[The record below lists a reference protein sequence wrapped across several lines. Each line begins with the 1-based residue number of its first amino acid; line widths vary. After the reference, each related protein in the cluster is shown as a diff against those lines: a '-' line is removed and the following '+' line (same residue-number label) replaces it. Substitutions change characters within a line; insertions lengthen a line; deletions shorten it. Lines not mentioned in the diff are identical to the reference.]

1 MWPGSERSLNVN
13 VRCDQGYGEVIDPA
27 LLDLVHAE
35 IARRSNWSLTL
46 PPQPG
51 NLSSWM
57 KNLAKVSF
65 LPSIQR
71 SSYRVFWS
79 GE

>member
-51 NLSSWM
+51 NLSS
-57 KNLAKVSF
+57 
-65 LPSIQR
+65 
-71 SSYRVFWS
+71 
-79 GE
+79 